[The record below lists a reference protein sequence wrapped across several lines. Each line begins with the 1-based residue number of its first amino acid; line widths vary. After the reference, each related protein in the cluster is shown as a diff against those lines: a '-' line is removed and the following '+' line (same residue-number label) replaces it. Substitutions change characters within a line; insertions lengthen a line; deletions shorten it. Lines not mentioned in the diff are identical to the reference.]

1 MSVFYSVII
10 PAYNAEKYIEQCIC
24 SVLSQSSTDYEIIVI
39 DDGSDDSTGDI
50 IREMTVR
57 HTGITAERI
66 SHSGA
71 GAARN
76 AGVRMAQGSYI
87 IFLDADDYWTNPLL
101 LEQLKE
107 KLMRRRVDLVMFQM
121 DKYTEDGRIL
131 KNTEKDRSR
140 RIKSSTGLRMFTAFL

>member
-71 GAARN
+71 ELPGMPGSEWRR
-76 AGVRMAQGSYI
+76 GVILFFLTRM
-87 IFLDADDYWTNPLL
+87 T
-101 LEQLKE
+101 
-107 KLMRRRVDLVMFQM
+107 
-121 DKYTEDGRIL
+121 TGRIL
-131 KNTEKDRSR
+131 CFWNSLKRS
-140 RIKSSTGLRMFTAFL
+140 